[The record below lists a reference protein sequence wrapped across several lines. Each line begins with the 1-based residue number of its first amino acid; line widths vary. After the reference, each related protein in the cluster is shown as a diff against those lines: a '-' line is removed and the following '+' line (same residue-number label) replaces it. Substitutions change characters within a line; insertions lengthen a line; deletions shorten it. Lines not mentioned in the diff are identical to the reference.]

1 MSASTVQQAAPM
13 FAALGDQTRLE
24 LVARLC
30 ADGPMSTMRLGAG
43 SGMSRQAI
51 SKHLQVLAGAG
62 LVRAVRRGRDAIWQL
77 EPDQLQQA
85 RSYLDDIS
93 RQWDHA
99 LQSLKT
105 FVESTP

>member
-1 MSASTVQQAAPM
+1 M

-62 LVRAVRRGRDAIWQL
+62 LVRDVRRGRDAIWQL

>member
-1 MSASTVQQAAPM
+1 M

>member
-1 MSASTVQQAAPM
+1 VSASTVQQAAPM

>member
-1 MSASTVQQAAPM
+1 MQQAAPM

>member
-1 MSASTVQQAAPM
+1 M
-13 FAALGDQTRLE
+13 FAALGDRTRLN

-30 ADGPMSTMRLGAG
+30 AGGPMSTMRLGEG
-43 SGMSRQAI
+43 SHMSRQAI
-51 SKHLQVLAGAG
+51 SKHLQVLADAG

-77 EPDQLQQA
+77 EPDQVHKAQA
-85 RSYLDDIS
+85 YLEDIS

-99 LQSLKT
+99 IGSLKA